1 MREFCEG
8 SRRGSVCPRVVWLS
22 TLLAVTVQADPTMD
36 PAAAPAANSAK
47 VVADAQTVP
56 KPAIKDD
63 DSELTEVVV
72 TGSRIARPEFER
84 LEPTTVIT
92 SDYLDKRAYTN
103 VIDALADVPGF
114 GEPDSSLVGNQ
125 GSYSPGASFANLFSL
140 GSQRTLTLVDGRR
153 FVPENPPS
161 LFGGTGN
168 GGEQVDLNVIP
179 TELIDRIETIA
190 IGGAPIYGSDAIAGT
205 VNIILKHDY
214 QGFNVDAQG
223 GESGRGDASQ
233 WRVRGIGGINFDDDK
248 GNVTLSAEYGKT
260 GGLLGTQRPAYADN
274 LGFAESAAGT
284 YYVTPGLEFG
294 GITTSGVPMVADT
307 YLGPAFGP
315 GASSA
320 GIFNSAGQLLA
331 FNNKGQLV
339 PYNLGTFDASGVNTI
354 GGDGVNGGQL
364 TTLLSPQER
373 LNLTSLGH
381 YQVNDNV
388 RLFDELWFSGT
399 HTDYPITQGTYSTA
413 LFNNAATITAPP
425 GERNG
430 NLILSTNNPFLSPAD
445 QALIAQNVNA
455 YNAANGYPASNQFY
469 LTRLNEDVENGGGT
483 SDQNTKR
490 IVLGVDGTVPL
501 FKQNFHYE
509 VSGNYG
515 ETSDHNASPE
525 LNFVN
530 FENALNAVAG
540 PNGTI
545 ICAPGYTNSSV
556 PAESSKCAPFN
567 PFGNGVA
574 SQAAYAYVTNLAQ
587 ATSKL
592 TQRVFNANM
601 NGPIFSLPAGEAK
614 IAFGY
619 ENRRESAEFD
629 PDLFTATGAGTSI
642 PTLAT
647 SGAFHTNEVFAEALV
662 PLIAPTQSI
671 PFVHRLEFEGAA
683 REVDHSIAGKAT
695 TWTTGLRFEP
705 VDILQFHGNYTRAI
719 RSPSIT
725 EAFNP
730 RQEYYTF
737 ANDPCDQTL
746 INTGPDP
753 AVRAANCAKAGIVQ
767 PFTSNIINLSQPGAQ
782 SGNPNLTNEIS
793 DSRTFGFTV
802 RPLEHTSLTIDYVS
816 IDIEQAIVAYNA
828 TNVLDACYDS
838 PVYPDK
844 YCSLFSRTNTGQI
857 AFITGIYTNTGY
869 ENMNGVQSEFDWSV
883 DLPHAL
889 GNVDL
894 RINEFFLNKLVESV
908 GLSDL
913 TTYEGALGYAK
924 NKASIAVNWSK
935 GPVFALWQTRFVEH
949 TIFDNA
955 LPLTNSVPSGVGNWW
970 VHNLTVGWN
979 VDSHLN
985 VELIVDNIFD
995 RGQPYPLP
1003 AVPPD
1008 SSNGSGAETY
1018 FSGALGRYFLL
1029 HAAYKF

>member
-1 MREFCEG
+1 MANFR
-8 SRRGSVCPRVVWLS
+8 
-22 TLLAVTVQADPTMD
+22 AVPLQTVR
-36 PAAAPAANSAK
+36 AAAAAALTLVIMASRVLAE
-47 VVADAQTVP
+47 DQSVP
-56 KPAIKDD
+56 KPASDD
-63 DSELTEVVV
+63 DDQLAEIVV
-72 TGSRIARPEFER
+72 TGSRIARPDFER
-84 LEPTTVIT
+84 LEPTTILT
-92 SDYLDKRAYTN
+92 GDYLDKRAYTN
-103 VIDALADVPGF
+103 VIDALADIPGF
-114 GEPDSSLVGNQ
+114 GEPDSSLVGAQ
-125 GSYSPGASFANLFSL
+125 GSYSAGASFANLFSL

-214 QGFNVDAQG
+214 QGFDLDAQG
-223 GESGRGDASQ
+223 GESGRGDAGQ
-233 WRVRGIGGINFDDDK
+233 WRLRALGGMNFDEGK
-248 GNVTLSAEYGKT
+248 GNVTLSAEFGET
-260 GGLLGTQRPAYADN
+260 NGLLGTQRRAFADN
-274 LGFAESAAGT
+274 LGFAESNSGS

-294 GITTSGVPMVADT
+294 GITTSGVPLTNDY
-307 YLGPAFGP
+307 YLPFDP
-315 GASSA
+315 TT
-320 GIFNSAGQLLA
+320 GIYNSAGQLLS
-331 FNNKGQLV
+331 FNSKGQLA

-399 HTDYPITQGTYSTA
+399 HTDYPITQGTYSTW
-413 LFNNAATITAPP
+413 LFNNAATVTAPP

-430 NLILSTNNPFLSPAD
+430 NLILSTSNPFLTPAE
-445 QALIAQNVNA
+445 QALISQNVNA

-469 LTRLNEDVENGGGT
+469 LTRLNEDIENGGGT

-490 IVLGVDGTVPL
+490 IVLGVEGSVPL
-501 FKQNFHYE
+501 LRHDFHYE

-515 ETSDHNASPE
+515 ETTDRNAAPE

-530 FENALNAVAG
+530 FENALNAVLG
-540 PNGTI
+540 PNGQI
-545 ICAPGYTNSSV
+545 ICAPGYTNSPV
-556 PAESSKCAPFN
+556 PAESSTCAPFN
-567 PFGNGVA
+567 PFGSHSA

-592 TQRVFNANM
+592 TQRDFNANM
-601 NGPIFSLPAGEAK
+601 NGSLFALPAGDVK

-629 PDLFTATGAGTSI
+629 PDLFTLTGAGTSI
-642 PTLAT
+642 PTLPT
-647 SGAFHTNEVFAEALV
+647 SGSFHTNEVFGEALV
-662 PLIAPTQSI
+662 PVISPAQSI
-671 PFVHRLEFEGAA
+671 PFVHRFELEGAA

-695 TWTTGLRFEP
+695 TWTSGLRFEP
-705 VDILQFHGNYTRAI
+705 VSVLQIHGNYTRAI

-730 RQEYYTF
+730 RQEYFTF

-793 DSRTFGFTV
+793 DSRTFGFTL
-802 RPLEHTSLTIDYVS
+802 RPVERMSLTIDYVS

-828 TNVLDACYDS
+828 TNVLDACYDN

-844 YCSLFSRTNTGQI
+844 YCSLFSRTSSGQI

-869 ENMNGVQSEFDWSV
+869 ENMNGIQTEFDYSF
-883 DLPHAL
+883 DLPRSL
-889 GNVDL
+889 GTVDL

-908 GLSDL
+908 GLDDL

-924 NKASIAVNWSK
+924 NKGSAEINWHK
-935 GPVFALWQTRFVEH
+935 GPVFVLWQTRFVEH

-955 LPLTNSVPSGVGNWW
+955 LPLSNSAPSGVDNWW
-970 VHNLTVGWN
+970 VHNLTVGWD
-979 VDSHLN
+979 VDSHLS
-985 VELIVDNIFD
+985 VEAVVDNVFD
-995 RGQPYPLP
+995 RMEPYPLP
-1003 AVPPD
+1003 AVPPN
-1008 SSNGSGAETY
+1008 SNNGSGIETY
-1018 FSGALGRYFLL
+1018 FSGVLGRYFLL